1 MSHGSCVIAVQGPA
15 DQLERQ
21 VAWEMEP
28 FEEYDH
34 PELGL
39 IDGSGWSWYELG
51 GRRDGGLG
59 GTNITQ
65 AKMFRKAANSHFAC
79 NVFLHNRLW
88 HECAHRG
95 VWPYEDEE
103 RKRRAGHRKTDPQK
117 FFAKS
122 SYDPTQLGEEIV
134 WDETITT
141 WERDFADWFIKPLH
155 PEWFLVSVEYHV

>member
-34 PELGL
+34 PEFGR
-39 IDGSGWSWYELG
+39 IDASGWDWYELG

-59 GTNITQ
+59 GTRIVQ
-65 AKMFRKAANSHFAC
+65 VKMFRKAANSQFASS
-79 NVFLHNRLW
+79 VFLHNRLW

-95 VWPYEDEE
+95 VWPYSDEE
-103 RKRRAGHRKTDPQK
+103 RRLLAKSRKADPVE
-117 FFAKS
+117 FFARS
-122 SYDPTQLGEEIV
+122 LYADRRGEEIV
-134 WDETITT
+134 WDETREK
-141 WERDFADWFIKPLH
+141 WEKEFFGRFLKPLD
-155 PEWFLVSVEYHV
+155 PDWFLVLVDYHV